1 MNWEFITEA
10 NLQLTETE
18 HRYYGDIF
26 LYCCEHSDNDS
37 VPVVKAAELLR
48 SANLPRDVTVKVNL
62 ASDES
67 QSSCWRLNFFLLMCP
82 VVSCIAVVSLSDVQS
97 ENEIVRAKDSLSGFC
112 RESHR

>member
-1 MNWEFITEA
+1 MNWEFIAEA

-48 SANLPRDVTVKVNL
+48 SANLPRDVTVKVRHRNSPGL
-62 ASDES
+62 LFYLTPDN
-67 QSSCWRLNFFLLMCP
+67 RLVFRNAP
-82 VVSCIAVVSLSDVQS
+82 S
-97 ENEIVRAKDSLSGFC
+97 VRT
-112 RESHR
+112 